1 MKKISYTLAEIDAVA
16 RQLLDEVP
24 DKTLLFHGAM
34 GAGKTTLIKTLAH
47 QLGVQD
53 MTSSPTFGL
62 VNEYEGN
69 NGCRIYHF
77 DFYRIEDE
85 SEALDIGIEDYL
97 YTDAW
102 IFVEWPE
109 KIEGLLPEEAVHIY
123 IEEHPDG
130 SRELSF

>member
-24 DKTLLFHGAM
+24 DKTLLFHGVM
-34 GAGKTTLIKTLAH
+34 GAGKTTLIKSLAQ
-47 QLGVQD
+47 QLGVRD

-62 VNEYEGN
+62 VNEYVGD
-69 NGCRIYHF
+69 NGCAVYHF
-77 DFYRIEDE
+77 DFYRIKDE
-85 SEALDIGIEDYL
+85 TEALDIGIEDYL
-97 YTDAW
+97 YADTW

-123 IEEHPDG
+123 ITEQPDG
-130 SRELSF
+130 NRELSF